1 MKSFELKTP
10 VGFKDYVLKDMEKK
24 NKIET
29 ALKELF
35 LSSAYNLIETP
46 TLEYINV
53 FTDDV
58 QDSSLYKLTNREGE
72 IFALKNDITKS
83 IVRVVNTEMKDF
95 IYPQRFCY
103 ISNIFRC
110 KKAYLGMQHEFTQAG
125 VELIGAND
133 IYADY
138 EVVSLAVKSLD
149 RVLDNYNLY
158 ISSSDFFNNYL
169 DDLNINDSIKIEIIQ
184 AIKNKN
190 ISNVKKIIDNYS
202 SNDKRYY
209 GVLLLVIEAIGK
221 KDLLNQIKSN
231 VKSEKT
237 MASLIRLEK
246 LYDLLERNGLE
257 KNVSFDFSILS
268 FGDYYTGIT
277 LQGYTK
283 GVGSPILEGGRYDNL
298 IGDTDKK
305 ISAFGFAINI
315 NDLINKTKLTYEKDI
330 TLIYSHDKEK
340 AIESSKDNSF
350 VSLEKTLDEAFA
362 YGLANNIKEIVDI
375 DSNKKYK
382 LEGGKYLCQE

>member
-1 MKSFELKTP
+1 MKSFKLKTP

-158 ISSSDFFNNYL
+158 ISSSDFFSNYL
-169 DDLNINDSIKIEIIQ
+169 DDLNINDSIKTEIIQ

-190 ISNVKKIIDNYS
+190 ISNVKKFIDNYS

-209 GVLLLVIEAIGK
+209 GVLSLVIEAIGK

-246 LYDLLERNGLE
+246 LYELLERNGLE

-350 VSLEKTLDEAFA
+350 VSLEETLDEAFA
-362 YGLANNIKEIVDI
+362 YGLANNIKEIIDI
-375 DSNKKYK
+375 DNNKKYK

>member
-158 ISSSDFFNNYL
+158 ISSSDFFSNYL
-169 DDLNINDSIKIEIIQ
+169 DDLNINDSIKTEIIQ

-202 SNDKRYY
+202 SSDKRYY
-209 GVLLLVIEAIGK
+209 EVLSLVIEAIGK

-246 LYDLLERNGLE
+246 LYDLLEKNGLE

-350 VSLEKTLDEAFA
+350 VSLEETLDEAFA

>member
-1 MKSFELKTP
+1 MKSFKLKTP

-149 RVLDNYNLY
+149 RVLDNYNLC
-158 ISSSDFFNNYL
+158 ISSSDFFSNYL
-169 DDLNINDSIKIEIIQ
+169 DDMNINDSVKAEIIE
-184 AIKNKN
+184 AINNKN

-209 GVLLLVIEAIGK
+209 GVLSLVIEAIGK

-246 LYDLLERNGLE
+246 LYELLERNGLE

-350 VSLEKTLDEAFA
+350 VSLEETLDEAFA

-375 DSNKKYK
+375 DNNKKYK

>member
-1 MKSFELKTP
+1 MKSFKLKTP

-53 FTDDV
+53 FTNDV

-158 ISSSDFFNNYL
+158 ISSSDFFSNYL
-169 DDLNINDSIKIEIIQ
+169 DDLNINDSIKTEIIQ

-202 SNDKRYY
+202 SNDKSYY
-209 GVLLLVIEAIGK
+209 GVLSLVIEAIGK

-350 VSLEKTLDEAFA
+350 VSLEETLDEAFA

>member
-1 MKSFELKTP
+1 MKSFKLKTP
-10 VGFKDYVLKDMEKK
+10 IGFKDYVLKDMEKK

-138 EVVSLAVKSLD
+138 EVVSLAVKSLN

-158 ISSSDFFNNYL
+158 ISSSDFFSNYL
-169 DDLNINDSIKIEIIQ
+169 DDLNINDSVKAEITE

-202 SNDKRYY
+202 SNDKKYY
-209 GVLLLVIEAIGK
+209 EVLSLVIEAIGK

-246 LYDLLERNGLE
+246 LYELLERNGLE

-330 TLIYSHDKEK
+330 ILIYSHDKEK
-340 AIESSKDNSF
+340 AIESLKDNSF
-350 VSLEKTLDEAFA
+350 VSLEETLDEAFA

>member
-1 MKSFELKTP
+1 MKSFKLKTP

-72 IFALKNDITKS
+72 IFALKNDMTKS
-83 IVRVVNTEMKDF
+83 IVRVVKTETKDF
-95 IYPQRFCY
+95 IFPQRFCY

-149 RVLDNYNLY
+149 RVLDNYNLC
-158 ISSSDFFNNYL
+158 ISSSDFFSNYL
-169 DDLNINDSIKIEIIQ
+169 ADLNINDSVKAKIIE

-190 ISNVKKIIDNYS
+190 ISNVKKIIDNYF

-209 GVLLLVIEAIGK
+209 GVLSLVIEAIGK

-246 LYDLLERNGLE
+246 LYELLERNGLE

-340 AIESSKDNSF
+340 AIEFSKDNSF
-350 VSLEKTLDEAFA
+350 ASLEETLDDAFA

-375 DSNKKYK
+375 DNNKKYK

>member
-1 MKSFELKTP
+1 MKSFKLKTP

-149 RVLDNYNLY
+149 RVLDNYNLC
-158 ISSSDFFNNYL
+158 ISSSDFFSNYL
-169 DDLNINDSIKIEIIQ
+169 DDMNINDSVKAEIIE
-184 AIKNKN
+184 AINNKN

-209 GVLLLVIEAIGK
+209 GVLSLVIEAIGK

-246 LYDLLERNGLE
+246 LYELLERNGLE

-305 ISAFGFAINI
+305 ISALGFAINI

-350 VSLEKTLDEAFA
+350 VSLEETLDEAFA

>member
-58 QDSSLYKLTNREGE
+58 QDSSLYKLTNRECE